1 MGSDVYKASLIT
13 LFGTNGSGKTRLL
26 MTIEH
31 SVLSGQVMRI
41 GAETLI
47 DDLVSGIRSQI
58 STEELFK
65 PYRDIDTLLIDNLW
79 VLASR
84 PYVSKT
90 IRDLVGA
97 RIANAMF
104 TVLSSDLNVDQWSA
118 SQPEMT
124 WLLARGTMVQ
134 LS

>member
-1 MGSDVYKASLIT
+1 MGVAIKLENLIT
-13 LFGTNGSGKTRLL
+13 LFSKNGSGKTRLL
-26 MTIEH
+26 MTMEH

-65 PYRDIDTLLIDNLW
+65 PYHDIDTLLIDNLW
-79 VLASR
+79 VLVSR
-84 PYVSKT
+84 PHVSKT
-90 IRDLVGA
+90 IRELVEA
-97 RIANAMF
+97 RIANELL
-104 TVLSSDLNVDQWSA
+104 TVLASDLTFDQWSA
-118 SQPEMT
+118 SQPE
-124 WLLARGTMVQ
+124 LAGLIDKGRMAQ

>member
-1 MGSDVYKASLIT
+1 MGSDVTGTNLIT
-13 LFGTNGSGKTRLL
+13 LFGKNGSGKTRLL
-26 MTIEH
+26 MTMEQ

-58 STEELFK
+58 STEVIFK

-79 VLASR
+79 VLVSL
-84 PYVSKT
+84 PHVSKT
-90 IRDLVGA
+90 IRELVET
-97 RIANAMF
+97 RIANEQL
-104 TVLSSDLNVDQWSA
+104 TVLASDLTFDQWSA
-118 SQPEMT
+118 RQPEMAGF
-124 WLLARGTMVQ
+124 LAGGRMAQ